1 MALIFSCATSP
12 TQPQSFASME
22 QTGGAGVFAFL
33 PPGAAAYLWADVKE
47 SRPLLDALSFAGF
60 NAKDAAQV
68 LDRTDTAAAA
78 FFRGPPRFFF
88 ACRGNYP
95 NLRAGISMTF
105 SSDWTKVK

>member
-1 MALIFSCATSP
+1 MALISSCATSP
-12 TQPQSFASME
+12 TQPESFAPME

-78 FFRGPPRFFF
+78 FFRGPP
-88 ACRGNYP
+88 P
-95 NLRAGISMTF
+95 VLLRLPGQLPKLKGRHF
-105 SSDWTKVK
+105 HDLQQRLDQG